1 MSLQLKSLFFIL
13 QLLALLISI
22 SSSDPN
28 PQFPCQ
34 PPHFNSYPFCNTS
47 LSITDRAQ
55 SLISLLTLEEK
66 IYQLSNNASGIPRL
80 GIPPY
85 EWWSESLHG
94 VASNGPGVNFN
105 GYVKAATSFPQV
117 LVTAASFNRTLW
129 FKIGLAIGIEAK
141 AMYNVGQ
148 AGLTF
153 WAPNINIFRDP
164 RWGRGQETPGEDP
177 MVVSAYAIQFVKGF
191 QGGSWR
197 GSGELIDRFER
208 KRALGGYND
217 DESGDR
223 LMNSACCKHFI
234 AYDLEKWKNFSRY
247 SFNAVVTKQ
256 DMEDTY
262 EPPFRSCI
270 QQGKASC
277 LMCSYNAV
285 NGVPACAQ
293 GDLLQKA
300 RNEWGFKGYI
310 TSDCDAV
317 ATVQEYQNYTSK
329 ADDAVALV
337 LKEWILTVDHISFD
351 ILGLQL
357 RKGSCKTKTSIE
369 LF

>member
-94 VASNGPGVNFN
+94 LASNGPGVNFN

-141 AMYNVGQ
+141 AMHNVGQ

-177 MVVSAYAIQFVKGF
+177 LVVSAYAIQFVKGF
-191 QGGSWR
+191 QGGSWKA
-197 GSGELIDRFER
+197 SGELIDRFER

-247 SFNAVVTKQ
+247 SFNAVVKSS
-256 DMEDTY
+256 
-262 EPPFRSCI
+262 FLHIVLVVFSC
-270 QQGKASC
+270 
-277 LMCSYNAV
+277 
-285 NGVPACAQ
+285 
-293 GDLLQKA
+293 
-300 RNEWGFKGYI
+300 F
-310 TSDCDAV
+310 
-317 ATVQEYQNYTSK
+317 
-329 ADDAVALV
+329 
-337 LKEWILTVDHISFD
+337 
-351 ILGLQL
+351 
-357 RKGSCKTKTSIE
+357 
-369 LF
+369 